1 MRERECVLER
11 ESERVCVLERKRGR
25 EREREVLNDGCFRRH
40 RPSLSQRIRIWEKNL
55 LSENLSPLKNL
66 NKKCF

>member
-1 MRERECVLER
+1 MLERKRDSERECVCWR
-11 ESERVCVLERKRGR
+11 EIEGKREG
-25 EREREVLNDGCFRRH
+25 EVLNDGCFRRH